1 MKKKLAVMALAAAT
15 LSMMAMPVYADD
27 LVTVGYAQVGHES
40 DWRTANTQNYQDV
53 FSEDA
58 CLLYTSP
65 SPRDMR
71 RARMPSSA

>member
-58 CLLYTSP
+58 VGPNVYTLRNACANVSQF
-65 SPRDMR
+65 S
-71 RARMPSSA
+71 

>member
-53 FSEDA
+53 FSTMTM
-58 CLLYTSP
+58 LHSLKQFVHSLVKIWITS
-65 SPRDMR
+65 
-71 RARMPSSA
+71 

>member
-40 DWRTANTQNYQDV
+40 DWRTATPRTIRT
-53 FSEDA
+53 FSQKRTDTA
-58 CLLYTSP
+58 LIL
-65 SPRDMR
+65 
-71 RARMPSSA
+71 